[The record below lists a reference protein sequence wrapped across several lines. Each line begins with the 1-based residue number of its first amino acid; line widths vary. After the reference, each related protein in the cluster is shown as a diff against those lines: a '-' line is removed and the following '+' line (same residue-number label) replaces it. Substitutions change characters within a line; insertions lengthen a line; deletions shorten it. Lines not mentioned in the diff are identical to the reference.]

1 MHKLIGKFF
10 PDPRAAGLAAAKIFY
25 LFFFSAFGS
34 LFPLMGVYYKQ
45 LGQSH
50 YIQSLAFDI
59 LSTTVQSMSM
69 PKLVSKDF
77 VPAMRTAKFQ
87 LCPAIRTC
95 LSFNST
101 YLYCRMRLIN
111 VIKAFIFPDPW

>member
-1 MHKLIGKFF
+1 MILKSQQNRIELVTRPATNKGPVHKLIGKFF

-50 YIQSLAFDI
+50 YILTSI
-59 LSTTVQSMSM
+59 
-69 PKLVSKDF
+69 
-77 VPAMRTAKFQ
+77 
-87 LCPAIRTC
+87 
-95 LSFNST
+95 
-101 YLYCRMRLIN
+101 
-111 VIKAFIFPDPW
+111 